1 MMSLAVTM
9 TGSEPVTVKITPK
22 VVVAAERQFKAPMT
36 QLFNAES
43 MSYETM
49 AWVAWK
55 AVHTA
60 GHVVKTFDLW
70 LDDLEAV
77 EFVTPESDAPLGGG
91 GA

>member
-1 MMSLAVTM
+1 MMNLTVRL

-22 VVVAAERQFKAPMT
+22 VVIAAERQFKLPMT
-36 QLFNAES
+36 QLFAADS
-43 MSYETM
+43 MSYESM

-55 AVHTA
+55 GMHTA

-77 EFVTPESDAPLGGG
+77 EFAAVESDAPLGGE